1 MSVKSNYFKMNKNEF
16 DSFLDGLKKSVSTL
30 HLLDN
35 KFFYVPNNDSLLSI
49 IDLHVKMKE
58 FDFFVNSFSE
68 FSKNQIIQSFLLD
81 EIQATNKIENIF
93 STRHDI
99 FGIINNMSLCN
110 NKKIISI
117 SNAYKHLLETR
128 GQNITKVGD
137 IRDLYDIILK
147 NSIDKEDLPDG
158 KVFRKNAVF
167 ISDCIK
173 NVHSGVNDENN
184 IIRLME
190 EFINLYNSKNEIFI
204 KMILCHFIF
213 EYIHPFYDG
222 NGRIG
227 RFMFSNGLYL
237 SVDTYFAFLIS
248 SSFEHEKN
256 KYYKAFKE
264 ANDKY
269 EFGCLNSFV
278 QTILEILINQI
289 ANKIKIL
296 KIKKEKIECVNYPF
310 KMSKAEQKVYKLIYE
325 STLFSTF
332 GVSNQ
337 EIMKEIG
344 LSKRSLIYALNKLK
358 NKNLLNITK
367 IGKYNYYKLIK

>member
-1 MSVKSNYFKMNKNEF
+1 M
-16 DSFLDGLKKSVSTL
+16 
-30 HLLDN
+30 
-35 KFFYVPNNDSLLSI
+35 LSI
-49 IDLHVKMKE
+49 IDLHVKMYE

-147 NSIDKEDLPDG
+147 NSIDKENLPDG
-158 KVFRKNAVF
+158 KVFRKNTIF
-167 ISDCIK
+167 ISDGIK

-269 EFGCLNSFV
+269 EFGRLNSFV

-296 KIKKEKIECVNYPF
+296 KIKKEKIECLKYPF
-310 KMSKAEQKVYKLIYE
+310 KMSKVEQKVYKLIYE

-337 EIMKEIG
+337 ELMKEIG

-358 NKNLLNITK
+358 KQEFV
-367 IGKYNYYKLIK
+367 KYN